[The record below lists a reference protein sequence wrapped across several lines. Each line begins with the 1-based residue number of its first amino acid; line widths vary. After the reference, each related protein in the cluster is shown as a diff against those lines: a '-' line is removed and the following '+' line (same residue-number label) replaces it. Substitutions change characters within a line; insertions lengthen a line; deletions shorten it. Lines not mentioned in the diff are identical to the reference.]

1 MAEAAT
7 STTEAQTIIA
17 KALSQIGDIA
27 TLPAVTIKIIGIV
40 ENPKSTARDLHDVI
54 KNDIALSTKV
64 LKVVNSAFY
73 GLPGQVAS
81 VDRAIVLL
89 GLSAVKNIAIASS
102 IARMF
107 KGEKIT
113 DKFSAADLWTHSVAV
128 AVVSR
133 SLARVTGRRA
143 EAEEIFLAGLIHDL
157 GILVE
162 RQAFGGKLGE
172 VIKLTETSG
181 DSFLECEHQVFGA
194 DHPMFGMALAT
205 KWKFPRHL
213 RAVVG
218 YHHDSSR
225 VAEDMRHVVAL
236 VQTADIICCE
246 RRMGFYLSAQEAEL
260 TPQLLQDAHLTPEK
274 IEEACEQLEEESDE
288 AKSMLMA

>member
-1 MAEAAT
+1 MILVDE
-7 STTEAQTIIA
+7 
-17 KALSQIGDIA
+17 L
-27 TLPAVTIKIIGIV
+27 L
-40 ENPKSTARDLHDVI
+40 
-54 KNDIALSTKV
+54 
-64 LKVVNSAFY
+64 NS
-73 GLPGQVAS
+73 
-81 VDRAIVLL
+81 
-89 GLSAVKNIAIASS
+89 
-102 IARMF
+102 
-107 KGEKIT
+107 
-113 DKFSAADLWTHSVAV
+113 
-128 AVVSR
+128 
-133 SLARVTGRRA
+133 
-143 EAEEIFLAGLIHDL
+143 
-157 GILVE
+157 ILVE
-162 RQAFGGKLGE
+162 RQAFGDKLGE

-274 IEEACEQLEEESDE
+274 IEEACEQLEEDSDE

>member
-1 MAEAAT
+1 MADAT
-7 STTEAQTIIA
+7 TSQNEVQAIIT

-27 TLPAVTIKIIGIV
+27 TLPAVTVKIIEIV
-40 ENPKSTARDLHDVI
+40 ENPRSTARDLHDVI

-113 DKFSAADLWTHSVAV
+113 EKFSAADLWTHSVAV
-128 AVVSR
+128 AVTSR
-133 SLARVTGRRA
+133 SLARVTGKRA

-162 RQAFGGKLGE
+162 RQAFGDKLGE
-172 VIKLTETSG
+172 VIKQTEASG
-181 DSFLECEHQVFGA
+181 SSFLDCEQDVFGA
-194 DHPMFGMALAT
+194 NHSMFGMALAT

-213 RAVVG
+213 RAVIG
-218 YHHDSSR
+218 YHHDSAR
-225 VAEDMRHVVAL
+225 VAEEMRHVVAL
-236 VQTADIICCE
+236 VQAADIICCE
-246 RRMGFYLSAQEAEL
+246 RQMGFYLTAHGAEL
-260 TPQLLQDAHLTPEK
+260 TPQIMQDAQLTPEK
-274 IEEACEQLEEESDE
+274 IEEACEQLEDDCSE